1 MPSTLRV
8 LYVDDETDLLAI
20 AKLFLEKEGAFVID
34 TLTSAVV
41 ALKQMES
48 ERYDAIISDYQMP
61 DMDGI
66 SFLKQLKA
74 SGNTTPFIIFTG
86 KGREEVVIE
95 ALNEGADFY
104 LQKGGEPKAQF
115 AELSNKIRYAVTQR
129 QVEGALRESETS
141 YRHVVEDQTE
151 LICRFLP
158 DGTHVFVN
166 DAYCRYFGLNR
177 EEIRGT
183 RFHPTIHPEDRVSVS
198 RLIGSLTTEH
208 PLETIDQRIIMPDGS
223 TRWQRWVDHAIFH
236 EDGNLKEY
244 QSVGRDITE
253 QKRAEEALRISEEKF
268 RKAFFTSPD
277 SVCITRLNDGMF
289 ISVNKG
295 FTEITGYTE
304 EDIAGKTSLEI
315 NIWKDPED
323 RRKIIEGL
331 QANGEVR
338 NYEARFLTKSGE
350 INGVMSTSII
360 ELNGVPHI
368 LNITHDIT
376 EQKRAEEALLKKAEE
391 LHAVNEELAASEEE
405 LRQNIDDLGRSE
417 QALRE
422 SEGRL
427 NLAIESAHLGLWD
440 LNVITHEVIHNRQW
454 TEMLGFS
461 RADMDKPSG
470 WWQERVHP
478 DDLAAVLKGNADHL
492 SGSTPY
498 FDVIYRMKHKNG
510 EWRWVHSQGKAV
522 SWDSTGAP
530 LRMIGINQDI
540 TDRKRVEEASRES
553 EEKYRSVIEHIHA
566 AVVVHNPDTSIRMI
580 NKTALDLLGLTRD
593 EAIGRIAPHP
603 SWHFSGEDGNVLPLA
618 DYPVNQ
624 VIATQK
630 PFRNMTVGIFRP
642 RSQDTVWVLV
652 HADPEYDERGTIT
665 GVIVTFLD
673 ITESRISEEALKH
686 QSTMLSILNEIIS
699 SANKA
704 EDLPKLLTTM
714 LEESLRLLDFDAG
727 GIYLVDHSTRTAD
740 VVHSK
745 NIPSD
750 LLTEIQSVSIDKK
763 PYDTLFIQ
771 NEPIITENYAQ
782 IAPDRSKKSG
792 FQSMASIPLLSK
804 GVAIGALNIVSSRRY
819 VISEAEKQTLTS
831 IGRELGS
838 TLERMVA
845 EEQAKKVLKN
855 LETLFNSI
863 DEMVFVLDMK
873 GNILA
878 VNAAVQK
885 RLSYS
890 AEELTGTNI
899 LLLHVPER
907 RSEALQIVQGMIAGT
922 IDSCPVPVLAKGGER
937 IEVETKVIRGWW
949 NNQEVLIGV
958 TRDVTERNR
967 MIESVR
973 ESESHLNSI
982 IRVAPIGIGVVSN
995 RIIQSVNDLLCQM
1008 TGYTAEELIGKSSSS
1023 LYQTQEEFE
1032 YVGREK
1038 YGQIA
1043 QKGSG
1048 SVETRWQKKDG
1059 TIIDILL
1066 SSTPLD
1072 PSDLTTGVTFTALDI
1087 TERKRVEEALV
1098 QANKKLTLLSRI
1110 TRHDIN
1116 NQLTV
1121 LMGYLGI
1128 LEKKQPDTTCNEYLQ
1143 KVSTSAKRISSLIR
1157 FTNECE
1163 EIGINVP
1170 VWQDCRIIVDTAAK
1184 EAPLGQVMVKNDLP
1198 ANKEMFAD
1206 PLIVKVFY
1214 NLMDNAVRYGG
1225 KITTIRFS
1233 TEKLDGNCVIVC
1245 EDDGDGVAVDEKE
1258 KIFERGFGK
1267 NTGLGLFISR
1277 EILAITG
1284 ITITE
1289 AGEPGKGARFEMMVP
1304 EGMYR

>member
-1 MPSTLRV
+1 MTPTLRSK
-8 LYVDDETDLLAI
+8 D
-20 AKLFLEKEGAFVID
+20 
-34 TLTSAVV
+34 
-41 ALKQMES
+41 
-48 ERYDAIISDYQMP
+48 
-61 DMDGI
+61 
-66 SFLKQLKA
+66 KA
-74 SGNTTPFIIFTG
+74 
-86 KGREEVVIE
+86 
-95 ALNEGADFY
+95 
-104 LQKGGEPKAQF
+104 GEHDP
-115 AELSNKIRYAVTQR
+115 
-129 QVEGALRESETS
+129 LRESA
-141 YRHVVEDQTE
+141 EDQ
-151 LICRFLP
+151 LSRSSP
-158 DGTHVFVN
+158 
-166 DAYCRYFGLNR
+166 ASPGLNGKTL
-177 EEIRGT
+177 EEI
-183 RFHPTIHPEDRVSVS
+183 
-198 RLIGSLTTEH
+198 
-208 PLETIDQRIIMPDGS
+208 
-223 TRWQRWVDHAIFH
+223 
-236 EDGNLKEY
+236 
-244 QSVGRDITE
+244 
-253 QKRAEEALRISEEKF
+253 
-268 RKAFFTSPD
+268 
-277 SVCITRLNDGMF
+277 
-289 ISVNKG
+289 
-295 FTEITGYTE
+295 
-304 EDIAGKTSLEI
+304 
-315 NIWKDPED
+315 
-323 RRKIIEGL
+323 
-331 QANGEVR
+331 
-338 NYEARFLTKSGE
+338 NYELQR
-350 INGVMSTSII
+350 
-360 ELNGVPHI
+360 
-368 LNITHDIT
+368 
-376 EQKRAEEALLKKAEE
+376 
-391 LHAVNEELAASEEE
+391 
-405 LRQNIDDLGRSE
+405 
-417 QALRE
+417 
-422 SEGRL
+422 
-427 NLAIESAHLGLWD
+427 
-440 LNVITHEVIHNRQW
+440 
-454 TEMLGFS
+454 
-461 RADMDKPSG
+461 
-470 WWQERVHP
+470 
-478 DDLAAVLKGNADHL
+478 
-492 SGSTPY
+492 
-498 FDVIYRMKHKNG
+498 
-510 EWRWVHSQGKAV
+510 
-522 SWDSTGAP
+522 
-530 LRMIGINQDI
+530 
-540 TDRKRVEEASRES
+540 
-553 EEKYRSVIEHIHA
+553 
-566 AVVVHNPDTSIRMI
+566 
-580 NKTALDLLGLTRD
+580 
-593 EAIGRIAPHP
+593 
-603 SWHFSGEDGNVLPLA
+603 
-618 DYPVNQ
+618 
-624 VIATQK
+624 
-630 PFRNMTVGIFRP
+630 
-642 RSQDTVWVLV
+642 
-652 HADPEYDERGTIT
+652 
-665 GVIVTFLD
+665 
-673 ITESRISEEALKH
+673 
-686 QSTMLSILNEIIS
+686 QSTTISILNDIIS
-699 SANKA
+699 TANKA
-704 EDLPKLLTTM
+704 DDLPQLLSSI
-714 LEESLRLLDFDAG
+714 LKKSLQLLDFNAG
-727 GIYLVDHSTRTAD
+727 AIYLVDRSTRSAHI
-740 VVHSK
+740 VHSE
-745 NIPSD
+745 NLSPEF
-750 LLTEIQSVSIDKK
+750 LAEIQIIPIDKK

-771 NEPIITENYAQ
+771 KESIITDNYAE
-782 IAPDRSKKSG
+782 INPDLSNRFG
-792 FQSMASIPLLSK
+792 FLTMVSLPLLSK

-1184 EAPLGQVMVKNDLP
+1184 EAPLGMVVVKNHLP
-1198 ANKEMFAD
+1198 ANKEMYAD

-1233 TEKLDGNCVIVC
+1233 TEETGEDHLIVC
-1245 EDDGDGVAVDEKE
+1245 EDDGDGIVAAEKE

-1267 NTGLGLFISR
+1267 NTGLGLALSR

-1289 AGEPGKGARFEMMVP
+1289 TGEPGKGARFEMTVP
-1304 EGMYR
+1304 EGMWR